1 MSEATEELKP
11 RTEEERRSGPAGWMV
26 TFSDLSTL
34 LLTFFV
40 LLLSMSSMDDR
51 KLKSMFSNFTS
62 SCGILLFKEYG
73 EIYQPREV
81 LIQGITQKLKD
92 ALVVRKAEDPME
104 DLTADMEQELLK
116 TVGGRL
122 EVEYFKEGFKLVF
135 GHELLFETGSAELR
149 EDMEPVLEKLARF
162 MEYTDYQIY
171 IDGHTDERPVR
182 GGPYGSNRELSL
194 ARAAAVMDYLVKEKG
209 LEGAAIALGGYGPLK
224 PRAEGDSPEALAANR
239 RVEVIFKN
247 KKYF

>member
-1 MSEATEELKP
+1 MTEEIKP

-40 LLLSMSSMDDR
+40 LLLSMSSMDNR
-51 KLKSMFSNFTS
+51 KLKSMFTNFTS

-81 LIQGITQKLKD
+81 MIQGITQRLKD
-92 ALVVRKAEDPME
+92 ALVIRKAEDPME
-104 DLTADMEQELLK
+104 DLTEEMEQELLK
-116 TVGGRL
+116 TAGGLL
-122 EVEYFKEGFKLVF
+122 EVEYFKDGFKIVF
-135 GHELLFETGSAELR
+135 GHQMLFRTGSAELR
-149 EDMEPVLEKLARF
+149 EDMRPVLEEVARF
-162 MEYTDYQIY
+162 MKYTDYQVY
-171 IDGHTDERPVR
+171 IDGHTDEVPVR

-194 ARAAAVMDYLVKEKG
+194 ARAAAVMDYLVEEQG
-209 LEGAAIALGGYGPLK
+209 LESAAIALGGYGPMK
-224 PRAEGDSPEALAANR
+224 PRAEGDSPEDLQKNR